1 MSYSL
6 TVLNYLKVAKL
17 DKKTGLAPIFLRV
30 TIGGQRVEI
39 SAKRSWDPTR
49 WETEVGKAKGTKE
62 DARTLNTYLDTL
74 RAKLNK
80 QFNQLLSGDEPVT
93 AELLKNIF
101 LNKVAPSKS
110 IMEVL
115 DYHNAQVAARVGTD
129 YAPATLRRYRVG
141 LKKVKL
147 FMKHQYQRA
156 DMPLDQLNRRF
167 ITEFEHFL
175 KTVEGIQ
182 HNTSMNYIKYL
193 KKTVLLALSYEWL
206 DKNPFVGIKHSIRE
220 VTREFLSTEE
230 LARMVEKPFSIRRL
244 DEVRDI
250 FVFSCYTGYAY
261 ADVLKL
267 TPDHI
272 LTGINGKKWIMTPRI
287 KTETRSNVPL
297 LPPALAILAK
307 YAQDPE
313 CLAKERLLPVKSNQK
328 MNAYLKEVADMCGIT
343 KPLTFHIAR
352 HTFATTVTLTN
363 GVPIETVSS
372 MLGHKNLRT
381 TQIYAKVVEHKVGED
396 MDRLEERLG
405 SQSLPSILTM
415 AGQTGS

>member
-17 DKKTGLAPIFLRV
+17 DKKTRLAPIFLRV

-39 SAKRSWDPTR
+39 SAKRSWDPSR
-49 WETEVGKAKGTKE
+49 WETEAGKAKGTKE

-93 AELLKNIF
+93 AELLKNVF

-115 DYHNAQVAARVGTD
+115 TYHNEQVAARVGTD

-220 VTREFLSTEE
+220 VTREFLTTEE

-272 LTGINGKKWIMTPRI
+272 LTGINGKKWIMTQRI

-396 MDRLEERLG
+396 MDRLEERLSG
-405 SQSLPSILTM
+405 SNKPVDNVRQLG
-415 AGQTGS
+415 A

>member
-1 MSYSL
+1 MNHSL
-6 TVLNYLKVAKL
+6 TILF
-17 DKKTGLAPIFLRV
+17 FLRTSKTNPTTGEAPV
-30 TIGGQRVEI
+30 YIRMTVASQRAEI
-39 SAKRSWDPTR
+39 SAKRSVLPSK
-49 WETEVGKAKGTKE
+49 WEGGAGKAKGTKE

-93 AELLKNIF
+93 AELLKNAF

-115 DYHNAQVAARVGTD
+115 DYHNAQVAVRVGTD

-141 LKKVKL
+141 LKKVKM

-272 LTGINGKKWIMTPRI
+272 LTGINGKKWIMTQRI

-381 TQIYAKVVEHKVGED
+381 TQIYAKVVEHKVDED
-396 MDRLEERLG
+396 MDRLEARLG
-405 SQSLPSILTM
+405 KVAESVSETRQIG
-415 AGQTGS
+415 A

>member
-93 AELLKNIF
+93 AELLKNAF

-141 LKKVKL
+141 LKKVKM

-272 LTGINGKKWIMTPRI
+272 LTGINGKKWIMTQRI

-396 MDRLEERLG
+396 MDRLEERLAKPALPAN
-405 SQSLPSILTM
+405 SLRELS
-415 AGQTGS
+415 A

>member
-1 MSYSL
+1 M
-6 TVLNYLKVAKL
+6 
-17 DKKTGLAPIFLRV
+17 
-30 TIGGQRVEI
+30 EI

-49 WETEVGKAKGTKE
+49 WETEIGKAKGTKE
-62 DARTLNTYLDTL
+62 DARTLNTYLNTL

-93 AELLKNIF
+93 AELLKNAF

-250 FVFSCYTGYAY
+250 FVFSCYTGHAY
-261 ADVLKL
+261 SDVAKL
-267 TPDHI
+267 TPEHI
-272 LTGINGKKWIMTPRI
+272 LTGINGKKWIMTQRI

-396 MDRLEERLG
+396 MDRLEERL
-405 SQSLPSILTM
+405 SSA
-415 AGQTGS
+415 AGGASTLNKASA

>member
-1 MSYSL
+1 MSHSL
-6 TVLNYLKVAKL
+6 TILF
-17 DKKTGLAPIFLRV
+17 FLRTSKTNPTTGEAPV
-30 TIGGQRVEI
+30 YIRMTIASQRAEI
-39 SAKRSWDPTR
+39 SAKRSVLPSK
-49 WETEVGKAKGTKE
+49 WEGGAGKVKGTKE

-272 LTGINGKKWIMTPRI
+272 LTGINGKKWIMTQRI

-396 MDRLEERLG
+396 MDRLEERLNG
-405 SQSLPSILTM
+405 AASSPGVTRLLGT
-415 AGQTGS
+415 

>member
-1 MSYSL
+1 
-6 TVLNYLKVAKL
+6 
-17 DKKTGLAPIFLRV
+17 
-30 TIGGQRVEI
+30 
-39 SAKRSWDPTR
+39 
-49 WETEVGKAKGTKE
+49 
-62 DARTLNTYLDTL
+62 
-74 RAKLNK
+74 
-80 QFNQLLSGDEPVT
+80 VT
-93 AELLKNIF
+93 AELLKNAF

-141 LKKVKL
+141 LKKVKM
-147 FMKHQYQRA
+147 FMKHQYQRT

-272 LTGINGKKWIMTPRI
+272 LTGINGKKWIMTQRI

-396 MDRLEERLG
+396 MDRLEARLAVPAN
-405 SQSLPSILTM
+405 SLRELS
-415 AGQTGS
+415 A

>member
-1 MSYSL
+1 M
-6 TVLNYLKVAKL
+6 
-17 DKKTGLAPIFLRV
+17 
-30 TIGGQRVEI
+30 EI

-49 WETEVGKAKGTKE
+49 WKTEVGKAKGTKE

-80 QFNQLLSGDEPVT
+80 QFNQLLSGDELVT
-93 AELLKNIF
+93 AELLKNAL

-129 YAPATLRRYRVG
+129 YAPATLRRNRMG

-167 ITEFEHFL
+167 VTEFEHFL

-272 LTGINGKKWIMTPRI
+272 LTGINGKKWIMTQRI

-396 MDRLEERLG
+396 MDRLEERLNG
-405 SQSLPSILTM
+405 TSKSVDSMRQM
-415 AGQTGS
+415 GA

>member
-6 TVLNYLKVAKL
+6 TVLNYLKVAKR
-17 DKKTGLAPIFLRV
+17 DVTTGLAPIFFRV

-39 SAKRSWDPTR
+39 SAKRSWDPSR
-49 WETEVGKAKGTKE
+49 WETEAGKAKGTKE

-93 AELLKNIF
+93 AELLKNAF

-115 DYHNAQVAARVGTD
+115 TYHNEQVAARVGTD

-147 FMKHQYQRA
+147 FLKHQYQRA

-272 LTGINGKKWIMTPRI
+272 LTGINGKKWIMTQRI

-396 MDRLEERLG
+396 MDRLEERLNG
-405 SQSLPSILTM
+405 SSKSTDNGRQM
-415 AGQTGS
+415 GA

>member
-1 MSYSL
+1 M
-6 TVLNYLKVAKL
+6 
-17 DKKTGLAPIFLRV
+17 
-30 TIGGQRVEI
+30 EI

-49 WETEVGKAKGTKE
+49 WETEIGKAKGTKE
-62 DARTLNTYLDTL
+62 DARTLNTYLNTL

-93 AELLKNIF
+93 AELLKNAF

-156 DMPLDQLNRRF
+156 NMPLDQLNRRF

-182 HNTSMNYIKYL
+182 HNTSTNYIKYL

-267 TPDHI
+267 TPEHI
-272 LTGINGKKWIMTPRI
+272 LTGINGKKWIMTQRI

-396 MDRLEERLG
+396 MDRLEERLAKPAVPAN
-405 SQSLPSILTM
+405 SLRELS
-415 AGQTGS
+415 A

>member
-1 MSYSL
+1 MSHSL
-6 TVLNYLKVAKL
+6 TILF
-17 DKKTGLAPIFLRV
+17 FLRTSKTNPTTGEAPV
-30 TIGGQRVEI
+30 YIRMTVASQRAEI
-39 SAKRSWDPTR
+39 SAKRSVLPSR
-49 WETEVGKAKGTKE
+49 WEGGAGKVKGTKE

-93 AELLKNIF
+93 AELLKNAF

-147 FMKHQYQRA
+147 FLKHQYQRA

-272 LTGINGKKWIMTPRI
+272 LTGINGKKWIMTQRI

-396 MDRLEERLG
+396 MDRLEERLNVA
-405 SQSLPSILTM
+405 SKSSNTAHKLE
-415 AGQTGS
+415 A

>member
-1 MSYSL
+1 MSHSL
-6 TVLNYLKVAKL
+6 TILF
-17 DKKTGLAPIFLRV
+17 FLRTSKTNPTTGEAPV
-30 TIGGQRVEI
+30 YIRMTVASQRAEI
-39 SAKRSWDPTR
+39 SAKRSVLPSK
-49 WETEVGKAKGTKE
+49 WEGGAGKVKGTKE

-93 AELLKNIF
+93 AELLKNAF

-147 FMKHQYQRA
+147 FIKHQYQRA

-182 HNTSMNYIKYL
+182 HNTAMNYIKYL

-220 VTREFLSTEE
+220 VTREFLTTEE

-272 LTGINGKKWIMTPRI
+272 LTGINGKKWIMTQRI

-396 MDRLEERLG
+396 MDRLEERLNG
-405 SQSLPSILTM
+405 SSKLADNVRQLG
-415 AGQTGS
+415 A

>member
-30 TIGGQRVEI
+30 TIGGQSVEI
-39 SAKRSWDPTR
+39 SDKRSWDPTR

-93 AELLKNIF
+93 AELLKNAF

-115 DYHNAQVAARVGTD
+115 DYHNAQVAARIGTD

-141 LKKVKL
+141 LKKVKM
-147 FMKHQYQRA
+147 FMKHQYQRT

-272 LTGINGKKWIMTPRI
+272 LTGINGKKWIMTQRI

-297 LPPALAILAK
+297 LPPALAILAN

-396 MDRLEERLG
+396 MDRLEERLAKPAVPAN
-405 SQSLPSILTM
+405 SLRELS
-415 AGQTGS
+415 A

>member
-93 AELLKNIF
+93 AELLKNAF

-115 DYHNAQVAARVGTD
+115 TYHNEQVAPRVGTD

-267 TPDHI
+267 TSDHI
-272 LTGINGKKWIMTPRI
+272 LTGINGKKWIMTQRI

-405 SQSLPSILTM
+405 STSKSADNARQM
-415 AGQTGS
+415 GA

>member
-1 MSYSL
+1 MSHSL
-6 TVLNYLKVAKL
+6 TILF
-17 DKKTGLAPIFLRV
+17 FLRTSRTHPTTGEAPV
-30 TIGGQRVEI
+30 YIRMTVANQRAEI
-39 SAKRSWDPTR
+39 SAKRSVLLSK
-49 WETEVGKAKGTKE
+49 WEGGVGKVKGTKE
-62 DARTLNTYLDTL
+62 DARTLNTYLETL
-74 RAKLNK
+74 RAKINTP
-80 QFNQLLSGDEPVT
+80 FNQLLSGDEPVT
-93 AELLKNIF
+93 AELLKNAF

-110 IMEVL
+110 IVEVL

-141 LKKVKL
+141 LKKVKM
-147 FMKHQYQRA
+147 FMKHQSQRA

-230 LARMVEKPFSIRRL
+230 LARIVKKPFSVRRL
-244 DEVRDI
+244 NEVRDI
-250 FVFSCYTGYAY
+250 FVFSCYTGYAH
-261 ADVLKL
+261 AGVLKL

-272 LTGINGKKWIMTPRI
+272 LTGINGKKRIMTQRI

-307 YAQDPE
+307 YAKDPE
-313 CLAKERLLPVKSNQK
+313 CLANSRLLPVKGNQK

-381 TQIYAKVVEHKVGED
+381 TQIYTKVLEHEVGED
-396 MDRLEERLG
+396 VDRLEECLANNQ
-405 SQSLPSILTM
+405 QSAEILRKLE
-415 AGQTGS
+415 A

>member
-1 MSYSL
+1 MNHSL
-6 TVLNYLKVAKL
+6 TILF
-17 DKKTGLAPIFLRV
+17 FLRTSKTNPTTGEAPVYIRV
-30 TIGGQRVEI
+30 TVASQRAEI
-39 SAKRSWDPTR
+39 SAKRSALPSK
-49 WETEVGKAKGTKE
+49 WEGGVSNVKGTKE

-74 RAKLNK
+74 RAELNK
-80 QFNQLLSGDEPVT
+80 QCNQLLSGDEPVT
-93 AELLKNIF
+93 AELLKNAF

-230 LARMVEKPFSIRRL
+230 LTRMVEKPFSIRRL

-272 LTGINGKKWIMTPRI
+272 LTGINGKKWIMTQRI

-381 TQIYAKVVEHKVGED
+381 TQIYAKVVEHKVGEE
-396 MDRLEERLG
+396 MDRLEARLG
-405 SQSLPSILTM
+405 KVAESVSETRQIG
-415 AGQTGS
+415 A

>member
-49 WETEVGKAKGTKE
+49 WETEAGKAKGTKE

-93 AELLKNIF
+93 AELLKNAF

-115 DYHNAQVAARVGTD
+115 TYHNEQVAARVGTD

-141 LKKVKL
+141 LKKVKI

-220 VTREFLSTEE
+220 VTREFLTTEE

-272 LTGINGKKWIMTPRI
+272 LTGINGKKWIMTQRI

-396 MDRLEERLG
+396 MDRLEDRLNG
-405 SQSLPSILTM
+405 NSRLADNGRQM
-415 AGQTGS
+415 GA

>member
-6 TVLNYLKVAKL
+6 TVLNYLKVAKR
-17 DKKTGLAPIFLRV
+17 DATTRLAPIFFRV

-39 SAKRSWDPTR
+39 SAKRSWDPSR
-49 WETEVGKAKGTKE
+49 WETEAGKAKGTKE

-93 AELLKNIF
+93 AELLKNAF

-115 DYHNAQVAARVGTD
+115 TYHNEQVAARVGTD

-147 FMKHQYQRA
+147 FLKHQYQRA

-272 LTGINGKKWIMTPRI
+272 LTGINGKKWIMTQRI

-307 YAQDPE
+307 YARDPE

-396 MDRLEERLG
+396 MDRLEERLNG
-405 SQSLPSILTM
+405 SSKLADNVRQLG
-415 AGQTGS
+415 A

>member
-1 MSYSL
+1 MSHSL
-6 TVLNYLKVAKL
+6 TILF
-17 DKKTGLAPIFLRV
+17 FLRTSKTNPTTGEAPV
-30 TIGGQRVEI
+30 YIRMTVASQRAEI
-39 SAKRSWDPTR
+39 SAKRSILPSK
-49 WETEVGKAKGTKE
+49 WEGGVGKAKGTKE

-272 LTGINGKKWIMTPRI
+272 LTGINGKKWIMTQRI

-405 SQSLPSILTM
+405 KV
-415 AGQTGS
+415 AGSGSETRQLGA

>member
-39 SAKRSWDPTR
+39 SAKRSWDPIR

-80 QFNQLLSGDEPVT
+80 RFNQLLSGDEPVT
-93 AELLKNIF
+93 AELLKNVF

-147 FMKHQYQRA
+147 FLKHQYQRA

-193 KKTVLLALSYEWL
+193 EKTVLLALSYEWL

-272 LTGINGKKWIMTPRI
+272 LTGINGKKWIMTQRI

-396 MDRLEERLG
+396 MDRLEERLNVA
-405 SQSLPSILTM
+405 SKSSNTAHKLE
-415 AGQTGS
+415 A

>member
-1 MSYSL
+1 M
-6 TVLNYLKVAKL
+6 
-17 DKKTGLAPIFLRV
+17 
-30 TIGGQRVEI
+30 EI
-39 SAKRSWDPTR
+39 SAKHSWDPTR
-49 WETEVGKAKGTKE
+49 WETEVDKATGTKE
-62 DARTLNTYLDTL
+62 GTRTLNTYLDTL

-93 AELLKNIF
+93 VELLKNAF
-101 LNKVAPSKS
+101 LNKVASSKS
-110 IMEVL
+110 IMKVL

-141 LKKVKL
+141 LKKVNL
-147 FMKHQYQRA
+147 FLKHQYQRA

-175 KTVEGIQ
+175 KDGEGHPAQ
-182 HNTSMNYIKYL
+182 HVDELHQVPQENGAAGP
-193 KKTVLLALSYEWL
+193 LLRMARQVPVRWHQALDSGGY
-206 DKNPFVGIKHSIRE
+206 PRIPQHRG
-220 VTREFLSTEE
+220 T
-230 LARMVEKPFSIRRL
+230 ARMVDKPFSIRRL

-250 FVFSCYTGYAY
+250 FVFSCYTGYGY
-261 ADVLKL
+261 DDVLML

-272 LTGINGKKWIMTPRI
+272 LTGINGKKWIITQRI

-297 LPPALAILAK
+297 LPPTLAILAR
-307 YAQDPE
+307 YAQNPE

-328 MNAYLKEVADMCGIT
+328 MNAYLKEMADMCGIT

-396 MDRLEERLG
+396 MDRLKERLDKAAG
-405 SQSLPSILTM
+405 AVAFGNHLGQFDSLPENR
-415 AGQTGS
+415 

>member
-1 MSYSL
+1 MSHSL
-6 TVLNYLKVAKL
+6 TILF
-17 DKKTGLAPIFLRV
+17 FLRTSKTNPTTGEAPV
-30 TIGGQRVEI
+30 YIRMTVASQRAEI
-39 SAKRSWDPTR
+39 SAKRSVLPSK
-49 WETEVGKAKGTKE
+49 WEGGAGKVKGTKE

-93 AELLKNIF
+93 AELLKNAF

-141 LKKVKL
+141 LKKVKM

-156 DMPLDQLNRRF
+156 DLPLDQLNRRF

-272 LTGINGKKWIMTPRI
+272 LTGINGKKWIMTQRI

-396 MDRLEERLG
+396 MDRLEERLNKSAGPAG
-405 SQSLPSILTM
+405 SVRQLS
-415 AGQTGS
+415 A

>member
-6 TVLNYLKVAKL
+6 TVLNYLKVAKR
-17 DKKTGLAPIFLRV
+17 DNTTGLAPIFFRV

-39 SAKRSWDPTR
+39 SAKRSWDPSR
-49 WETEVGKAKGTKE
+49 WETEAGKAKGTKE

-93 AELLKNIF
+93 AELLKNTF
-101 LNKVAPSKS
+101 LNKIAPSKS

-115 DYHNAQVAARVGTD
+115 NYHNEQVAARVGTD

-220 VTREFLSTEE
+220 VTREFLTTEE

-272 LTGINGKKWIMTPRI
+272 LTGINGKKWIMTQRI

-396 MDRLEERLG
+396 MDRLEERLNG
-405 SQSLPSILTM
+405 NSKSADNVRLLGT
-415 AGQTGS
+415 